1 MQDCAKYDMMLSA
14 SLDGELS
21 AEDAEALEKHLA
33 VCEDCRNYL
42 RLLETVKEGLRE
54 ELPDPPEALREGI
67 MYKVGLE
74 KHRKLHFGAFG
85 RWTAI
90 AAVLCVVIFGVV
102 KLNGSG
108 VMKSSASEAAPAGM
122 TGGAS
127 VAADSVEMPTALDL
141 PGESKA
147 ASASPN
153 LAPQLTDANGA
164 SGAAGEEADGGEVME
179 DNSLPGAS
187 AGGEAPAP
195 EPEAT
200 ADSVYRAASLPGYD
214 TARAALDSG
223 EYYGVCLF
231 YGSLPEGLSTGSW
244 ETRIPEDGELGR
256 WALSA
261 EDVKALETDA
271 DWNEFYYGDLTA
283 ARGLVIV
290 LADEEE

>member
-1 MQDCAKYDMMLSA
+1 MMLSA
-14 SLDGELS
+14 RLDGELS

-42 RLLETVKEGLRE
+42 RLLETVKDGLRE

-74 KHRKLHFGAFG
+74 KHRKLHLGAFG

-108 VMKSSASEAAPAGM
+108 VMKSAAPEAAPAAL
-122 TGGAS
+122 TGGSAAI
-127 VAADSVEMPTALDL
+127 AADRAEAPEAADM
-141 PGESKA
+141 PGEPKA
-147 ASASPN
+147 ASGTPN
-153 LAPQLTDANGA
+153 IAPQLTDANGA
-164 SGAAGEEADGGEVME
+164 PGASGEEADGGEAME
-179 DNSLPGAS
+179 NNSLPGAS

-195 EPEAT
+195 EPEPT
-200 ADSVYRAASLPGYD
+200 FDSIYRAASLPGYD

-244 ETRIPEDGELGR
+244 ETRIPEEGELRR

-261 EDVKALETDA
+261 EDMKALETGA
-271 DWNEFYYGDLTA
+271 DWNEYYYGDLTA